1 MWTLEDSYQVF
12 NYTVWDNYELE
23 DKSSMVT
30 LSITQVEYIVFVEG
44 VKEVIWL
51 RGRIEELE
59 ITQERVKINCD
70 SQSVIYLTN
79 HEVYHER
86 IKHININ
93 LYHISDVAELKK
105 ILVHKVP
112 LEENDW
118 LTKLFLRSKL
128 KHCLDLIQYIE

>member
-1 MWTLEDSYQVF
+1 
-12 NYTVWDNYELE
+12 
-23 DKSSMVT
+23 MVT
-30 LSITQVEYIVFVEG
+30 LFITQVEYIAFVEG
-44 VKEVIWL
+44 VKKVIWL

-59 ITQERVKINCD
+59 ITQERIKINCD

-86 IKHININ
+86 IEHININ
-93 LYHISDVAELKK
+93 LYHIRDVAELKK

-112 LEENDW
+112 LEENDR

-128 KHCLDLIQYIE
+128 KHYLDLIQYIE